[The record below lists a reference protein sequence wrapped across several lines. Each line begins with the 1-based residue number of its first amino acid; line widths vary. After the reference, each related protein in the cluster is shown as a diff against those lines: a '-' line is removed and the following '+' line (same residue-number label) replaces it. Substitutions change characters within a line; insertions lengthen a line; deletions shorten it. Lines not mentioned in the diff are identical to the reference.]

1 MARFDYDLVII
12 GSGFGGSVAALRAA
26 EKGYRVGVMEAA
38 ASSAT
43 RTCPPLQT
51 RTRRF
56 QPGWQCLNRAIAR
69 RFFLN
74 LPNRAAHGASKP
86 LVGATTQR
94 AFQRKIG
101 SVDWS
106 GKRESN
112 PRRDESNH
120 RMSSHSSIAP
130 SFLRAASSS
139 PRTPNRGGCCFGWV
153 SFPAA

>member
-1 MARFDYDLVII
+1 MARFNYDLVII

-56 QPGWQCLNRAIAR
+56 QPGWQCLNRAIAPDFSSICPMEPCVKAAR
-69 RFFLN
+69 R
-74 LPNRAAHGASKP
+74 G
-86 LVGATTQR
+86 TTQR